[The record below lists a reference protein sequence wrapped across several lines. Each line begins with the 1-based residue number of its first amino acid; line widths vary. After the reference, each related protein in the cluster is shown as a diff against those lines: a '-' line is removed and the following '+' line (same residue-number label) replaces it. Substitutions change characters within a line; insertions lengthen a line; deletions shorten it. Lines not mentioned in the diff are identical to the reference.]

1 MWQANVFTVFPDAFP
16 GTLGVSVIG
25 KALKRG
31 DWNLNVID
39 LKKFP
44 VKNDRIDSPP
54 CGGGAGMI
62 LSPITFQKAF
72 DTLPEAEKRKR
83 KIYFSPRG
91 RQFVQTDFE
100 EISKSDGITMLCGR
114 YEGVDQRI
122 LDYYQMEE
130 VSLGD
135 FVLMGGEVPALAILE
150 GCVRLLPGVVGNHE
164 SIEDDSFQSGLL
176 EHNQYTLPQKFF
188 DLSVP
193 EVLLQGNHK
202 KINEFRLEQA
212 KMITKNRRPD
222 LWRKYVEKEDNATG

>member
-1 MWQANVFTVFPDAFP
+1 MWQANVFTIFPEAFP

-31 DWNLNVID
+31 DWNLNIID

-72 DTLPEAEKRKR
+72 DTLPEQEQKKRKV
-83 KIYFSPRG
+83 YFSPRG
-91 RQFVQTDFE
+91 RQLMQSDLE

-122 LDYYQMEE
+122 LDHYQMEE

-135 FVLMGGEVPALAILE
+135 FVLMGGEVAALAILE
-150 GCVRLLPGVVGNHE
+150 GCVRLLPGVVGNRE
-164 SIEDDSFQSGLL
+164 SISDDSFQNGLL
-176 EHNQYTLPQKFF
+176 EHDQYTLPQKFF
-188 DLSVP
+188 DLPVP
-193 EVLLQGNHK
+193 EVLLGGNHK

-212 KMITKNRRPD
+212 KTITRNRRPD
-222 LWRKYVEKEDNATG
+222 LWNKYVEREAGKD

>member
-1 MWQANVFTVFPDAFP
+1 MWQANVFTIFPEAFP

-31 DWNLNVID
+31 DWGLNIID

-54 CGGGAGMI
+54 CGGGAGML

-72 DTLPEAEKRKR
+72 DTLPEQEQKKRKV
-83 KIYFSPRG
+83 YFSPRG
-91 RQFVQTDFE
+91 RQFMQSDLE
-100 EISKSDGITMLCGR
+100 EISKCDGITMLCGR

-135 FVLMGGEVPALAILE
+135 FVLMGGEVAALAILE
-150 GCVRLLPGVVGNHE
+150 GCVRLLPGVVGNRE
-164 SIEDDSFQSGLL
+164 SISDDSFQNGLL
-176 EHNQYTLPQKFF
+176 EHDQYTLPQKFF

-193 EVLLQGNHK
+193 GVLLGGNHK

-212 KMITKNRRPD
+212 KTITRDRRPD
-222 LWRKYVEKEDNATG
+222 LWSKYVKGEAGKD